1 MNGKKK
7 HNKDVE
13 LVVNLEGEI
22 WRDVVGYEGMY
33 KVSNK
38 GRVASLRKGDFRL
51 LHPHITK
58 FGYCRVVLKTR
69 PTCKM
74 VFVHRLVAE
83 SFIPNP
89 NALEFINHK
98 DENGTNNL
106 VENLEWC
113 TTRYN
118 NTYGTALQRAHE
130 TRVRNGVAHVIIAY
144 DLNGTPLARY
154 ESIRRAARAVGCSD
168 GTMEWCVNGRQLTS
182 NGMIYLRETDSIE
195 GRIAEINSHPMAL
208 KRIAR
213 YRNLT

>member
-1 MNGKKK
+1 MKEKNKY
-7 HNKDVE
+7 NKDVE
-13 LVVNLEGEI
+13 PVVNLEGEV

-38 GRVASLRKGDFRL
+38 GRVASLRKGNFVL

-58 FGYCRVVLKTR
+58 LGYCRAVLKTR

-83 SFIPNP
+83 AFILNP
-89 NALEFINHK
+89 NALGFINHK
-98 DENGTNNL
+98 DENGINNL

-113 TTRYN
+113 DTRYN
-118 NTYGTALQRAHE
+118 NTYGTALQRAQA
-130 TRVRNGVAHVIIAY
+130 TRVKNGVSHIIIAY

-154 ESIRRAARAVGCSD
+154 DSARRAAKAVGCSSGAID
-168 GTMEWCVNGRQLTS
+168 GCVRGRHLTS
-182 NGMIYLRETDSIE
+182 NGRIYLRETDSIE
-195 GRIAEINSHPMAL
+195 ARLAEIDSRPIVC

-213 YRNLT
+213 YRS